1 MSSIQPFGT
10 SADGATVDGIN
21 SVSLKQIK
29 AFGCTVVSFDISAD
43 WSSQAGSLSLNLIE
57 DEADGDRLSIPV
69 IGSPFIFEVR
79 EDDGSPDGKVI
90 FEHIGLVESFSRS
103 ASTTTKTY

>member
-57 DEADGDRLSIPV
+57 DEADSAKNTPKEKLHWFYVWDLFGEYLSLSILPRTR
-69 IGSPFIFEVR
+69 PEEYR
-79 EDDGSPDGKVI
+79 
-90 FEHIGLVESFSRS
+90 
-103 ASTTTKTY
+103 